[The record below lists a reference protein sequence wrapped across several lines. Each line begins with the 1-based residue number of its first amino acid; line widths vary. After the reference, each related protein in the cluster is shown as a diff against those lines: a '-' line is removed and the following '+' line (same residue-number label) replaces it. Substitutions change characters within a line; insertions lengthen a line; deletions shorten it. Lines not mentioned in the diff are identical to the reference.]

1 MIGEIV
7 LFRIHE
13 DPPIDRP
20 LLVVADHSGIL
31 SGELFLDWDPD
42 RAALWVQKN
51 SFFAPHP
58 GSRTMEVR
66 EIHAGTALGQWHPR
80 PGQAT

>member
-20 LLVVADHSGIL
+20 FLVIADQSGSL
-31 SGELFLDWDPD
+31 SGELFLDWEPD

-51 SFFAPHP
+51 SFFAPHRDM
-58 GSRTMEVR
+58 RTMEVKQVQP
-66 EIHAGTALGQWHPR
+66 GFGLGQWHR
-80 PGQAT
+80 REA

>member
-20 LLVVADHSGIL
+20 LLVVSDQGSSL

-51 SFFAPHP
+51 SFFAPHQ
-58 GSRTMEVR
+58 GTRTMEVR
-66 EIHAGTALGQWHPR
+66 QVAFGLGLGQWHKR
-80 PGQAT
+80 EA